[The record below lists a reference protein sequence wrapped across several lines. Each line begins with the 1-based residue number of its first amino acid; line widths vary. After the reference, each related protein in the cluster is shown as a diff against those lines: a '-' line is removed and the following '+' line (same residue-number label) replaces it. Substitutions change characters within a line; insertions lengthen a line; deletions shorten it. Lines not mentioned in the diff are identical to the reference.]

1 MTIMYLVVR
10 QVIVIK
16 KVLMVCNDNSAS
28 TKANYSCYDNGDR
41 NSNNNNDEIIGMKMI
56 IATVRIKINYKNY
69 MKNVNKTQS

>member
-1 MTIMYLVVR
+1 MIIELVVR
-10 QVIVIK
+10 QVMMIK

-28 TKANYSCYDNGDR
+28 TKANNSCYDNGDR
-41 NSNNNNDEIIGMKMI
+41 TSNSDNDEIIGMKMI